1 MKSAPASPVRRVLT
15 AAVTAAVL
23 CVVAMTPVHADTQSQ
38 LSSAEAKLNRLIKR
52 IASESKTVSALEAQ
66 ASVLAGQI
74 DAVQSRIAQT
84 EQTIVGVESDISTA
98 TTQLLA
104 DQAQLDER
112 ARVAYETGLGSGLE
126 FLLGST
132 SLADF
137 NDRLQIVNSAAQSDT
152 SLIDKVQ
159 AQRTR
164 LQEKQF
170 HLQELQNQLHAT
182 QAGLAVQQAAL
193 QGKLD
198 SAKTVLDSLSAD
210 RASAQRLVGQL
221 KAKRARELYLAR
233 LAAQRARESQGP
245 PSSGRGSISGV
256 LLVCPVDQPH
266 AYSDDFGAPRYGGGF
281 HNHQGND
288 IVAPQGTPI
297 RAPFNGSATDSTND
311 LGGLSVTV
319 TGAAGYVYNAHLS
332 ALGTLGLVTT
342 GTIIGYVGSTG
353 DAQGGVTHDHFE
365 WHPNVIPKHLWVSPY
380 GFSLI
385 NGAIDPFPYL
395 NSVC

>member
-1 MKSAPASPVRRVLT
+1 
-15 AAVTAAVL
+15 
-23 CVVAMTPVHADTQSQ
+23 MTPVHADTQSQ

-52 IASESKTVSALEAQ
+52 IASESKAVSSLEAQ
-66 ASVLAGQI
+66 AGVLAGQI

-104 DQAQLDER
+104 DQAQLDDR

-170 HLQELQNQLHAT
+170 HLQQLQNQLHAI

-193 QGKLD
+193 QNKLD
-198 SAKTVLDSLSAD
+198 SAKTVLDSMSAD
-210 RASAQRLVGQL
+210 RASAQKLVGQL

-233 LAAQRARESQGP
+233 LAAQRAQGP

-266 AYSDDFGAPRYGGGF
+266 AYSDDFGAPRYSGGF
-281 HNHQGND
+281 HHHAGND

-297 RAPFNGSATDSTND
+297 RAPFNGSATDSSND
-311 LGGLSVTV
+311 LGGMSVTV
-319 TGAAGYVYNAHLS
+319 TGAAGFVYNAHLS
-332 ALGTLGLVTT
+332 AFGTLGLVTT